1 MKEGVGDNMGKISL
15 VIAYQKTESKNGKKE
30 DNIGRLLVAEFKE
43 NETRL
48 FNEIME
54 VFRKYP
60 DFQKYEVDY
69 TPTISFPDLEILPD
83 QRKVY
88 CGKREVSLTTKEFNL
103 LYYFA
108 ANEGRVL
115 TYEQIYQKIWGNYV
129 QDIENNTIGS
139 HVCKLREKLYK
150 ACPDRQFELRCVR
163 EIGYCFEAKQDE
175 KQSDLVGQAVFLLS

>member
-1 MKEGVGDNMGKISL
+1 MHTRKI
-15 VIAYQKTESKNGKKE
+15 ESKNGKKGN
-30 DNIGRLLVAEFKE
+30 DIGRLLVAEFKE

-60 DFQKYEVDY
+60 DFQKYEVNY
-69 TPTISFPDLEILPD
+69 APTISFPNLKILPD

-103 LYYFA
+103 LCYLA

-150 ACPDRQFELRCVR
+150 ACPDRKFEIRCVR
-163 EIGYCFEAKQDE
+163 EIVYCFEAK
-175 KQSDLVGQAVFLLS
+175 

>member
-1 MKEGVGDNMGKISL
+1 MHTRKI
-15 VIAYQKTESKNGKKE
+15 ESKNGKKGN
-30 DNIGRLLVAEFKE
+30 DIGRLLVAEFKE
-43 NETRL
+43 NETHP
-48 FNEIME
+48 FDEIME

-60 DFQKYEVDY
+60 E
-69 TPTISFPDLEILPD
+69 
-83 QRKVY
+83 KVY

-150 ACPDRQFELRCVR
+150 ACPDRKFEIRCVR
-163 EIGYCFEAKQDE
+163 EIGYCFEAK
-175 KQSDLVGQAVFLLS
+175 